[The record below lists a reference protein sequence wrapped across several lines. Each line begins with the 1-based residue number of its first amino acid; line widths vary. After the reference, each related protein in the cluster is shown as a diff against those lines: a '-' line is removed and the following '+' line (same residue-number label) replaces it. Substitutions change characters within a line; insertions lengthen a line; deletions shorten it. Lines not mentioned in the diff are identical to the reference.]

1 MSNTICAI
9 ATAAAATAALG
20 VIRVSG
26 PEAFELVCP
35 LLKTKKGT
43 PVAPNPNHAAYCR
56 IEKGGEV
63 YDEAVA
69 TFYAGPRSYTGE
81 DTVELSCHGGLY
93 VLRSVLNLLLEQGC
107 RMAEPGEFS
116 KRAFLNGKLDLI
128 KAQAVI
134 DLIEATSRAEQKNAL
149 SQLGGHLSQQIGHL
163 YDRLVELNL
172 GLLAYVDFPDE
183 VEDPEQDTL
192 AELKSISAELDHLI
206 QGGDRGSLIREGLQI
221 AIVGAPNVGKSTL
234 MNRLLG
240 YDRSIV
246 SDIPGTTRDLVS
258 EGLQLGGLKCRVA
271 DTAGIRETADV
282 IERQGV
288 SIARR
293 EAEAAG
299 LVFAVFDGSH
309 PLTEDDQQLAKTY
322 GNDRNLAII
331 NKGDLEKSIN
341 DEYIKEHFKH
351 IVYISA
357 KDGQGCPAL
366 DEWVRAHYSVEDA
379 QADGVI
385 TSARQLQRLLAGKQL
400 VDQAIDG
407 LAQGFTPDLV
417 SLDITEA
424 ASALGEVT
432 GQTVTDEMIDKIFE
446 RFCVGK

>member
-9 ATAAAATAALG
+9 ATAAATAALG
-20 VIRVSG
+20 VLRVSG
-26 PEAFELVCP
+26 PEAFDLVCP
-35 LLKTKKGT
+35 LLKTKAGKPVEPT
-43 PVAPNPNHAAYCR
+43 PNRAVYCR
-56 IEKGGEV
+56 IEKDGELF
-63 YDEAVA
+63 DEAVA
-69 TFYAGPRSYTGE
+69 TFYQGPRSYTGE

-93 VLRSVLNLLLEQGC
+93 VLRSVLDLLLRQGC
-107 RMAEPGEFS
+107 RLAEAGEFS

-149 SQLGGHLSQQIGHL
+149 SQLGGHLSQQISAL
-163 YDRLVELNL
+163 YDRLVDLNL
-172 GLLAYVDFPDE
+172 GLLAYVDFPEE
-183 VEDPEQDTL
+183 VDAPEEDTL
-192 AELKSISAELDHLI
+192 AELNAISDQLEALI
-206 QGGDRGSLIREGLQI
+206 QGGHSGSLIREGLQI

-258 EGLQLGGLKCRVA
+258 EGLQLGGLKCRIA

-282 IERQGV
+282 IEQQGV
-288 SIARR
+288 TIAKR
-293 EAEAAG
+293 EAESAG
-299 LVFAVFDGSH
+299 LVFAVFDGSR
-309 PLTEDDQQLAKTY
+309 PLPQDDKEVADAY
-322 GNDRNLAII
+322 GNHRNLAII
-331 NKGDLEKSIN
+331 NKGDLKQSI
-341 DEYIKEHFKH
+341 DDSYIQNKFKH

-357 KDGQGCPAL
+357 KDGDGCAAL
-366 DEWVRAHYSVEDA
+366 DEWVKTHYSVEDA
-379 QADGVI
+379 QAQGVI
-385 TSARQLQRLLAGKQL
+385 TSARQLQRLLMGKQL
-400 VDQAIDG
+400 VDQAIAG
-407 LAQGFTPDLV
+407 LEQGFTPDLI

-424 ASALGEVT
+424 ASAVGEVT

>member
-9 ATAAAATAALG
+9 ATAAATAALG

-43 PVAPNPNHAAYCR
+43 PVAPNPNHATYCR

-63 YDEAVA
+63 FDEAVA

-149 SQLGGHLSQQIGHL
+149 SQLGGHLSQRISSL

-192 AELKSISAELDHLI
+192 AELKSISAELDQLI
-206 QGGDRGSLIREGLQI
+206 QGGNSGSLIREGLQI

-282 IERQGV
+282 IEQQGV
-288 SIARR
+288 SIAKR

-299 LVFAVFDGSH
+299 LVFAVFDGSR
-309 PLTEDDQQLAKTY
+309 PLTQDDKQLADTY
-322 GNDRNLAII
+322 GNDRNLAIV

-341 DEYIKEHFKH
+341 DEYIKERFKH

-357 KDGQGCPAL
+357 KDGAGCPAL
-366 DEWVRAHYSVEDA
+366 DEWVRAHYSTEDA

-407 LAQGFTPDLV
+407 LAQGFTPDLI

-446 RFCVGK
+446 KFCVGK

>member
-9 ATAAAATAALG
+9 ATAAATAAIG
-20 VIRVSG
+20 VLRVSG
-26 PEAFELVCP
+26 PEAFDLVCP
-35 LLKTKKGT
+35 ILKNKSGQ
-43 PVAPNPNHAAYCR
+43 PLVPRPNRAFYCR
-56 IEKGGEV
+56 IEKDGEV

-69 TFYAGPRSYTGE
+69 TFFEGPRSYTGE
-81 DTVELSCHGGLY
+81 DTVELSCHGGIY
-93 VLRSVLNLLLEQGC
+93 VLRSVLDLLLKQGC

-149 SQLGGHLSQQIGHL
+149 SQLGGHLSQQISAL

-183 VEDPEQDTL
+183 VEAPEQDTL
-192 AELKSISAELDHLI
+192 SELRSISAQLEGLI
-206 QGGDRGSLIREGLQI
+206 QGGNSGSLIREGLQI

-282 IERQGV
+282 IEQQGV
-288 SIARR
+288 TIAKR
-293 EAEAAG
+293 EAESAG
-299 LVFAVFDGSH
+299 LVFAVFDGSR
-309 PLTEDDQQLAKTY
+309 PLTDDDRQLADTY
-322 GNDRNLAII
+322 GNERNLAII
-331 NKGDLEKSIN
+331 NKSDLDQTIN
-341 DEYIKEHFKH
+341 DSYIKDHFKH
-351 IVYISA
+351 VVYLSA
-357 KDGQGCPAL
+357 KDGAGCTVL
-366 DEWVRAHYSVEDA
+366 DEWVRTHYSVEDA
-379 QADGVI
+379 QAQGVI
-385 TSARQLQRLLAGKQL
+385 TSARQLQRLLAGKAL
-400 VDQAIDG
+400 VDQAIEG
-407 LAQGFTPDLV
+407 LEQGFTPDLI

-424 ASALGEVT
+424 ASAVGEVT